1 MRTQIRR
8 ILNAII
14 CFTTVWLVSLL
25 VMGRS
30 GKARTEQLTIAG
42 SSTIA
47 PIIAEVAGNFE
58 SLYPEVM
65 VNVETGGSARG
76 ILDVRKG
83 AIKIGMVSRTLLPD
97 ESDINAYTIA
107 LDGVCVIVSQMNAV
121 RAFSTEQL
129 RDVFTG
135 EIQDWERL
143 GAPPGG
149 IVVVNKAEGRST
161 LEVFRNYLEIQ
172 RGEIAE
178 SLVVGDNEQ
187 MIKTVA
193 STPLAI
199 GYVSIGAALTNVKLG
214 VPIRL
219 LAIDG
224 IEPSI
229 ANVKNGRFP
238 LMRELNL
245 VTKVPPCPLAEKF
258 ILYLRDPKLAEVIE
272 RLGYVPYS
280 P

>member
-8 ILNAII
+8 VLNAIMCVI
-14 CFTTVWLVSLL
+14 TVWLVSILII
-25 VMGRS
+25 GRG

-47 PIIAEVAGNFE
+47 PIIVEVAGKFE
-58 SLYPEVM
+58 SCYPEVM

-76 ILDVRKG
+76 ILDVRSG
-83 AIKIGMVSRTLLPD
+83 AIEIGMVSRTLLPE
-97 ESDINAYTIA
+97 ESDIRAYTVA
-107 LDGVCVIVSQMNAV
+107 LDGVCVIVNQINTVS
-121 RAFSTEQL
+121 AFSTDQL

-135 EIQDWERL
+135 EIQDWQRL
-143 GAPPGG
+143 GAPRGN

-161 LEVFRNYLEIQ
+161 LEVFRDYLEIE

-178 SLVVGDNEQ
+178 TLVVGDNEQ

-193 STPLAI
+193 SNPFAI

-224 IEPSI
+224 IEPTIS
-229 ANVKNGRFP
+229 NVKSGRFP
-238 LMRELNL
+238 IMRELNL
-245 VTKVPPCPLAEKF
+245 VTKRRPCLLAEKF
-258 ILYLRDPKLAEVIE
+258 IRYFKDPQQTDVIE